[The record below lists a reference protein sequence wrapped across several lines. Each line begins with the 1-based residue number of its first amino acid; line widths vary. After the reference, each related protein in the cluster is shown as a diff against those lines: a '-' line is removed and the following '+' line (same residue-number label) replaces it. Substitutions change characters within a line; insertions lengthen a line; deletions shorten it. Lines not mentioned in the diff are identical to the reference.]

1 MRISD
6 WSSDVCSSDL
16 ETTPGDADALIAEAQ
31 SAFSQWRNVPA
42 PRRGEFVRQLGDALR
57 GAKEDLGRLVSIEV
71 GKALSEGLGEV
82 QEMVDICDFA
92 VGLSRQLYGL
102 CIPSERSSHRL
113 AEQWHPIGPVGVI
126 SAFNFPVAVWCWN
139 SALAFVCGDSVV
151 WKPSEKAPLTALA
164 VQAIVES
171 VVKGFGEEA
180 PKGLASLLI
189 GGRELG
195 EQRVDD
201 ARMPVIAAT
210 GRSEERRVGKEC
222 VSTCRARWAA

>member
-92 VGLSRQLYGL
+92 VGLSRQQIGRAS
-102 CIPSERSSHRL
+102 CRER
-113 AEQWHPIGPVGVI
+113 
-126 SAFNFPVAVWCWN
+126 
-139 SALAFVCGDSVV
+139 VCQYV
-151 WKPSEKAPLTALA
+151 
-164 VQAIVES
+164 
-171 VVKGFGEEA
+171 
-180 PKGLASLLI
+180 
-189 GGRELG
+189 
-195 EQRVDD
+195 
-201 ARMPVIAAT
+201 
-210 GRSEERRVGKEC
+210 
-222 VSTCRARWAA
+222 